1 MRSLRNLLRGGVFA
15 SEDADRRYRVT
26 PRPWMRRLATS
37 AVAVVVS
44 GAMLVSGAYAAPS
57 DGVTPATSGDQ
68 MIQQGQTTPSGDL
81 NQLTQPQSEG
91 DGGSADGT
99 FSNGTSG
106 GNSSGDSSIDN
117 GSTGSGSSGG
127 NGGTSSGESGD
138 SSSGNGSG
146 GNGDAGDNTGDN
158 GTVGNNGSVDG
169 DGESGIGTGDAGNG
183 TGNGGTSDSS
193 QSSDADSDLSKTEQS
208 DTADSDQSQG
218 GVENASADN
227 QTLRITDDELAAHTV
242 PGVSPRGT
250 TINLFDYWVADERG
264 AADNSSGNPDTG
276 INQGHVLH
284 FGSGLRGGNGSAN
297 EWTNSATPRTGLVQ
311 NKLQDGYP
319 ALNQDTVQS
328 EESLDYLFSPTADH
342 NGKQS
347 FSNVKGLLQ
356 VDDDGYFY
364 YNSQENFAQ
373 FNEANNE
380 YDFTLYDAW
389 GVKADGASPDGQFF
403 PFDSGSEVF
412 SGVTENKLQQQNIGS
427 KDPSLNHFFG
437 MTMSTDFVQQNDGYA
452 DVEQD
457 TPVTYNF
464 SGDDDVWVFI
474 DGVLVGDLGGIHDA
488 TSLQIDFSTGEV
500 VVFDDATVKDDN
512 KKPKPN
518 SSEAPN
524 NLNNTYDEGETVYG
538 AKTTLR
544 ALFKAAGVDTSRFSG
559 NTFGNDTYHSLDF
572 FYLER
577 GHTDSNMSL
586 KYNLVTIPQTD
597 IIKVDQEGNPLPNV
611 TFTGTI
617 AKENWG
623 NPTGPVFNA
632 KTNRDGKVVLMD
644 INNPDKFITY
654 DTLWEQYAKDYAFD
668 CTDVGGQRIN
678 LILTET
684 STPDGYRSS
693 RDMHLYLWH
702 VESEP
707 DIRESAVTVLLS
719 DDMWQTGTYSDPS
732 VLIAT
737 PQNLVG
743 TSLDGKTSINKPV
756 GTLLDEEVGTGHL
769 YALIE
774 QKDGNGNWRLVY
786 GSHDSGWSVSSN
798 GQDDIEAIK
807 AAITDSDAAQRFLI
821 GTGGSYETTVS
832 SLPGRLQ
839 DYVFFKGDQG
849 SYRGVYYYTKAN
861 TPSEMTTD
869 NTYRITNT
877 SGFSRRFSA
886 HLYVPNTLNRVIVQK
901 VNQKNEP
908 VNGVEFALYAEN
920 RIKIK
925 EDGTYQ
931 ILDNA
936 QPVDTD
942 TTRTLTLG
950 ADKVNVDGGVI
961 FDHLAAGTY
970 YAVEVSDE
978 SGYVVGQDSG
988 YIANKHAAKIVVKG
1002 GATGGV
1008 YADAGTDDDDISVM
1022 RSIGRLV
1029 DTMERFAVDDDV
1041 DSTLHDVVATPQLWD
1056 GGAWQDVKGA
1066 GGLHL
1071 KFDDKVQDGVLD
1083 YLPAAENESMFY
1095 TVETGMP
1102 RLRVNQCQEHTTTPR
1117 QQLGNEDLTNLFTG
1131 LTVVRVKNRQVGSLK
1146 ISKTVTEADGAK
1158 LPASEQEDRKFKF
1171 TVTLTPADPKENPD
1185 ITLPIADKYPAR
1197 IYKSDGNVEVDSDT
1211 SGDSVTNGSITFA
1224 IAPDTGVGTATVLL
1238 GDGQYIV
1245 IEGIPVGATYQVE
1258 EELVEGYET
1267 TPELPAQGTIAPDT
1281 KPAIPGKLNPATAE
1295 GWEPGAEVAVT
1306 NTYTIL
1312 AVSSLPLT
1320 GDGTTTRTYLLI
1332 GGGVLLLAC
1341 AAWLL
1346 AQRRKA

>member
-15 SEDADRRYRVT
+15 SEDAGGRSHVT

-37 AVAVVVS
+37 AVAVVAS

-68 MIQQGQTTPSGDL
+68 MIQQGQA
-81 NQLTQPQSEG
+81 TQ
-91 DGGSADGT
+91 
-99 FSNGTSG
+99 
-106 GNSSGDSSIDN
+106 SGDSSTNN
-117 GSTGSGSSGG
+117 GSTGSGSDGG

-146 GNGDAGDNTGDN
+146 VNGDTGDNNGDN
-158 GTVGNNGSVDG
+158 GTVGNNGNGDG
-169 DGESGIGTGDAGNG
+169 DGAAGIGTGDASNG
-183 TGNGGTSDSS
+183 TGNGGTSDSG
-193 QSSDADSDLSKTEQS
+193 QSSDTDSDLSKPEQS
-208 DTADSDQSQG
+208 DTADSAQSQG
-218 GVENASADN
+218 GAETASANN
-227 QTLRITDDELAAHTV
+227 QTSRITDDELAAHTV

-264 AADNSSGNPDTG
+264 AADNSSGNLDTG

-284 FGSGLRGGNGSAN
+284 FGSGLSGGNGNAN
-297 EWTNSATPRTGLVQ
+297 AWTNSATPRTGLVQ

-328 EESLDYLFSPTADH
+328 EESLDYLFSPTMDH

-403 PFDSGSEVF
+403 PFDSGNEVF

-427 KDPSLNHFFG
+427 KDPILNHFFG
-437 MTMSTDFVQQNDGYA
+437 MTMSTDFVQQNNGFIDAG
-452 DVEQD
+452 QT

-488 TSLQIDFSTGEV
+488 TSLEINFNTGSV
-500 VVFDDATVKDDN
+500 IVFDDATVKTGGN
-512 KKPKPN
+512 PNKPKP

-524 NLNNTYDEGETVYG
+524 NLNNRYDEGEKVYQQ
-538 AKTTLR
+538 TTLR
-544 ALFKAAGVDTSRFSG
+544 ALFDAAKADVSRFNG
-559 NTFGNDTYHSLDF
+559 DTFGNDTYHSLDF

-597 IIKVDQEGNPLPNV
+597 IIKVDQEGNPLQNV
-611 TFTGTI
+611 TFTGVI
-617 AKENWG
+617 ADQSWK
-623 NPTGPVFNA
+623 PQTAAVFNA
-632 KTNRDGKVVLMD
+632 TTDRNGRVVLMD
-644 INNPDKFITY
+644 ANNPDKFITY
-654 DTLWEQYAKDYAFD
+654 DTLWEHAKDYAFD
-668 CTDVGGQRIN
+668 CTDGGRRIN

-702 VESEP
+702 VESAP

-719 DDMWQTGTYSDPS
+719 DNMWQTGTYSDPS

-737 PQNLVG
+737 PRHLSG
-743 TSLDGKTSINKPV
+743 TSLDGSDRIVNESV

-774 QKDGNGNWRLVY
+774 QKDENENWRLVY
-786 GSHDSGWSVSSN
+786 GSHDSGWTVSSN
-798 GQDDIEAIK
+798 GQDDINAIK

-849 SYRGVYYYTKAN
+849 SYRGVYYYTEAN
-861 TPSEMTTD
+861 TPSEMRTD

-877 SGFSRRFSA
+877 SGFVRRFSA

-920 RIKIK
+920 SINIKK
-925 EDGTYQ
+925 DGTYQ
-931 ILDNA
+931 ILDK
-936 QPVDTD
+936 PVDTD

-1056 GGAWQDVKGA
+1056 ETTQRWNDVDPSVQPA
-1066 GGLHL
+1066 LHL
-1071 KFDDKVQDGVLD
+1071 RFDDLNQDKVLD
-1083 YLPAAENESMFY
+1083 YMPAEANGSMFY

-1102 RLRVNQCQEHTTTPR
+1102 RLRVNQCTEQEHKTEPR
-1117 QQLGNEDLTNLFTG
+1117 QELGDTDLTNLFTG
-1131 LTVVRVKNRQVGSLK
+1131 LTVVRVKNRQIGSLK
-1146 ISKTVTEADGAK
+1146 ISKTVTVADGAK
-1158 LPASEQEDRKFKF
+1158 LPASEQDRKFKF
-1171 TVTLTPADPKENPD
+1171 TVTLTPAENTSESPD
-1185 ITLPIADKYPAR
+1185 IKLPIAETYPAH
-1197 IYKSDGNVEVDSDT
+1197 IYKTADNSVDSDT
-1211 SGDSVTNGSITFA
+1211 GDDSVTNGSITFA

-1267 TPELPAQGTIAPDT
+1267 TPELPAQGTIAPNT
-1281 KPAIPGKLNPATAE
+1281 KPAIPGKLTPSTK
-1295 GWEPGAEVAVT
+1295 GWKPGAEAAVT

>member
-15 SEDADRRYRVT
+15 SEDAGGRSHVT

-37 AVAVVVS
+37 AVAVVAS

-68 MIQQGQTTPSGDL
+68 MIQQGQA
-81 NQLTQPQSEG
+81 TQ
-91 DGGSADGT
+91 
-99 FSNGTSG
+99 
-106 GNSSGDSSIDN
+106 SGDSSTNN
-117 GSTGSGSSGG
+117 GSTGSGSDGG

-146 GNGDAGDNTGDN
+146 VNGDTGDNNGDN
-158 GTVGNNGSVDG
+158 GTVGNNGNGDG
-169 DGESGIGTGDAGNG
+169 DGAAGIGTGDASNG
-183 TGNGGTSDSS
+183 TGNGGTSDSG
-193 QSSDADSDLSKTEQS
+193 QSSDTDSDLSKPEQS
-208 DTADSDQSQG
+208 DTADSAQSQG
-218 GVENASADN
+218 GAETASANN
-227 QTLRITDDELAAHTV
+227 QTSRITDDELAAHTV

-264 AADNSSGNPDTG
+264 AADNSSGNLDTG

-284 FGSGLRGGNGSAN
+284 FGSGLSGGNGNAN
-297 EWTNSATPRTGLVQ
+297 AWTNSATPRTGLVQ

-437 MTMSTDFVQQNDGYA
+437 MTMSTDFVQQNNGYA

-544 ALFKAAGVDTSRFSG
+544 ALFEAAGVNTSRFSG

-668 CTDVGGQRIN
+668 CTDGGRRIN

-702 VESEP
+702 VESELG
-707 DIRESAVTVLLS
+707 IRESAVTVLLS

-774 QKDGNGNWRLVY
+774 QKDENGNWRLVY
-786 GSHDSGWSVSSN
+786 GSHDSGWTVSSN
-798 GQDDIEAIK
+798 GQDDINAIK

-901 VNQKNEP
+901 VNQENEP

-920 RIKIK
+920 SINIKK
-925 EDGTYQ
+925 DGTYQ
-931 ILDNA
+931 ILDK
-936 QPVDTD
+936 PEDTD

-988 YIANKHAAKIVVKG
+988 YIANKHAAKIVVEG

-1056 GGAWQDVKGA
+1056 ETTQRWNDVA
-1066 GGLHL
+1066 PSVQPALHL
-1071 KFDDKVQDGVLD
+1071 RFDDLNQDKVLD
-1083 YLPAAENESMFY
+1083 YMPAEANGSMFY

-1102 RLRVNQCQEHTTTPR
+1102 RLRVNQCTEQEHKTEPR
-1117 QQLGNEDLTNLFTG
+1117 QELGDTDLTNLFTG
-1131 LTVVRVKNRQVGSLK
+1131 LTVVRVKNRQIGSLK
-1146 ISKTVTEADGAK
+1146 ISKTVTVADGAK
-1158 LPASEQEDRKFKF
+1158 LPASEQDRKFKF
-1171 TVTLTPADPKENPD
+1171 TVTLTPENTSESPD
-1185 ITLPIADKYPAR
+1185 IKLPIAETYPAH
-1197 IYKSDGNVEVDSDT
+1197 IYKTADNSVDSDT
-1211 SGDSVTNGSITFA
+1211 GNDSVTNGSITFA

-1281 KPAIPGKLNPATAE
+1281 KPAIPGKLTPSTK
-1295 GWEPGAEVAVT
+1295 GWKPGAEAAVT

-1320 GDGTTTRTYLLI
+1320 GGGTTTRTYLLI

>member
-15 SEDADRRYRVT
+15 SEDAGGRSHVT

-37 AVAVVVS
+37 AVAVVAS

-68 MIQQGQTTPSGDL
+68 MIQQGQA
-81 NQLTQPQSEG
+81 TQ
-91 DGGSADGT
+91 
-99 FSNGTSG
+99 
-106 GNSSGDSSIDN
+106 SGDSSTNN
-117 GSTGSGSSGG
+117 GSTGSGSDGG

-146 GNGDAGDNTGDN
+146 VNGDTGDNNGDN
-158 GTVGNNGSVDG
+158 GTVGNNGNGDG
-169 DGESGIGTGDAGNG
+169 DGAAGIGTGDASNG
-183 TGNGGTSDSS
+183 TGNGGTSDSG
-193 QSSDADSDLSKTEQS
+193 QSSDTDSDLSKPEQS
-208 DTADSDQSQG
+208 DTADSTQSQG
-218 GVENASADN
+218 GAETASANN
-227 QTLRITDDELAAHTV
+227 QTSRITDDELAAHTV

-284 FGSGLRGGNGSAN
+284 FGSGLSGGNGNAN
-297 EWTNSATPRTGLVQ
+297 EWTKTAEPRTGLVQ
-311 NKLQDGYP
+311 NQLRDGYP
-319 ALNQDTVQS
+319 ALSSGIDTNT
-328 EESLDYLFSPTADH
+328 ESLDYLFSPTKDH
-342 NGKQS
+342 DGKQS
-347 FSNVKGLLQ
+347 FSDVKGLLQ
-356 VDDDGYFY
+356 VDKDGYYY
-364 YNSQENFAQ
+364 YNSQQNFAQ
-373 FNEANNE
+373 FNEGDNKN
-380 YDFTLYDAW
+380 DFTLYDAW
-389 GVKADGASPDGQFF
+389 GVNADGASPNGQFF
-403 PFDSGSEVF
+403 PFDSGKEVF
-412 SGVTENKLQQQNIGS
+412 SGVSESKLQQQNIGS
-427 KDPSLNHFFG
+427 KNPSLNHFFG

-452 DVEQD
+452 DTD
-457 TPVTYNF
+457 KTMPVTYNF
-464 SGDDDVWVFI
+464 SGDDDVWIFI

-488 TSLQIDFSTGEV
+488 TSLQIDFSTGDV
-500 VVFDDATVKDDN
+500 IVFDDATQKTGGN
-512 KKPKPN
+512 PNKPKPN
-518 SSEAPN
+518 TEAPN
-524 NLNNTYDEGETVYG
+524 NLNNRYDKGETTYLDG
-538 AKTTLR
+538 KQDTSDNPLKTTLK
-544 ALFKAAGVDTSRFSG
+544 ALFEKVGADTSGFSE
-559 NTFGNDTYHSLDF
+559 NTFADDTYHSLDF

-597 IIKVDQEGNPLPNV
+597 IVKVDQEGNPLQGV
-611 TFTGTI
+611 TFTGAI
-617 AKENWG
+617 ADENWSIS
-623 NPTGPVFNA
+623 TDTEDTDPVFTATTDSNG
-632 KTNRDGKVVLMD
+632 RVVLMD
-644 INNPDKFITY
+644 NTTKALITY
-654 DTLWEQYAKDYAFD
+654 DKLWEEYETPYAYECAD
-668 CTDVGGQRIN
+668 GGKRIN
-678 LILTET
+678 LILTEIK
-684 STPDGYRSS
+684 PLPGYRSPT
-693 RDMHLYLWH
+693 DMHLYLWH
-702 VESEP
+702 VDSQP
-707 DIRESAVTVLLS
+707 GVREDAVTVLLS
-719 DDMWQTGTYSDPS
+719 DNMWETGAYSDPS
-732 VLIAT
+732 VLITTPSELSGVRIDDQAT
-737 PQNLVG
+737 TIQGKVG
-743 TSLDGKTSINKPV
+743 E
-756 GTLLDEEVGTGHL
+756 LLNEDSGQGHL

-774 QKDGNGNWRLVY
+774 QKNEQNEWHLVY
-786 GSHDSGWSVSSN
+786 GSHDRGWRVSKEP
-798 GQDDIEAIK
+798 QDSITAIQTAISDSEA
-807 AAITDSDAAQRFLI
+807 APRFLI
-821 GTGGSYETTVS
+821 GTAGAYETTVG

-839 DYVFFKGDQG
+839 DYVFFKGEQG
-849 SYRGVYYYTKAN
+849 SYRGVYYYTTADRPN
-861 TPSEMTTD
+861 EMMSS
-869 NTYRITNT
+869 NTYRITDT
-877 SGFSRRFSA
+877 SGFVRRFSA
-886 HLYVPNTLNRVIVQK
+886 HLYVPNILNRVIVQK
-901 VNQKNEP
+901 VNQNQKNEP

-920 RIKIK
+920 SIKIEK
-925 EDGTYQ
+925 DGTYQ

-936 QPVDTD
+936 QPVKTD

-1008 YADAGTDDDDISVM
+1008 YADAGTDNDDISVM

-1041 DSTLHDVVATPQLWD
+1041 DSTLHDVVATPQLWV

-1117 QQLGNEDLTNLFTG
+1117 QELGRNEDLTNLFTG
-1131 LTVVRVKNRQVGSLK
+1131 LTVVRVKNRQIGSLK
-1146 ISKTVTEADGAK
+1146 ISKTVTVADGAK
-1158 LPASEQEDRKFKF
+1158 LPASEQDRKFKF
-1171 TVTLTPADPKENPD
+1171 TVTLTPAENTSESPD
-1185 ITLPIADKYPAR
+1185 IKLPIAETYPA
-1197 IYKSDGNVEVDSDT
+1197 IYKTADNSVDSDT
-1211 SGDSVTNGSITFA
+1211 GDDSVTNGSITFA

-1295 GWEPGAEVAVT
+1295 GWEPGAKVAVT

-1320 GDGTTTRTYLLI
+1320 GGGTTTRTYLLI
-1332 GGGVLLLAC
+1332 GGGVLLVAG

-1346 AQRRKA
+1346 ARRRRV

>member
-1 MRSLRNLLRGGVFA
+1 MYRSIN
-15 SEDADRRYRVT
+15 RYDKGET
-26 PRPWMRRLATS
+26 TYL
-37 AVAVVVS
+37 
-44 GAMLVSGAYAAPS
+44 
-57 DGVTPATSGDQ
+57 DGKQD
-68 MIQQGQTTPSGDL
+68 
-81 NQLTQPQSEG
+81 
-91 DGGSADGT
+91 
-99 FSNGTSG
+99 
-106 GNSSGDSSIDN
+106 
-117 GSTGSGSSGG
+117 
-127 NGGTSSGESGD
+127 
-138 SSSGNGSG
+138 
-146 GNGDAGDNTGDN
+146 
-158 GTVGNNGSVDG
+158 
-169 DGESGIGTGDAGNG
+169 
-183 TGNGGTSDSS
+183 TSD
-193 QSSDADSDLSKTEQS
+193 
-208 DTADSDQSQG
+208 
-218 GVENASADN
+218 
-227 QTLRITDDELAAHTV
+227 
-242 PGVSPRGT
+242 
-250 TINLFDYWVADERG
+250 
-264 AADNSSGNPDTG
+264 NP
-276 INQGHVLH
+276 L
-284 FGSGLRGGNGSAN
+284 
-297 EWTNSATPRTGLVQ
+297 
-311 NKLQDGYP
+311 
-319 ALNQDTVQS
+319 
-328 EESLDYLFSPTADH
+328 
-342 NGKQS
+342 
-347 FSNVKGLLQ
+347 
-356 VDDDGYFY
+356 
-364 YNSQENFAQ
+364 
-373 FNEANNE
+373 
-380 YDFTLYDAW
+380 
-389 GVKADGASPDGQFF
+389 
-403 PFDSGSEVF
+403 
-412 SGVTENKLQQQNIGS
+412 
-427 KDPSLNHFFG
+427 
-437 MTMSTDFVQQNDGYA
+437 
-452 DVEQD
+452 
-457 TPVTYNF
+457 
-464 SGDDDVWVFI
+464 
-474 DGVLVGDLGGIHDA
+474 
-488 TSLQIDFSTGEV
+488 
-500 VVFDDATVKDDN
+500 
-512 KKPKPN
+512 
-518 SSEAPN
+518 
-524 NLNNTYDEGETVYG
+524 
-538 AKTTLR
+538 KTTLK
-544 ALFKAAGVDTSRFSG
+544 ALFEKVGADTSGFSE
-559 NTFGNDTYHSLDF
+559 NTFADDTYHSLDF

-597 IIKVDQEGNPLPNV
+597 IIKVDQEGNPLQNV
-611 TFTGTI
+611 TFTGVI
-617 AKENWG
+617 ADKSWD
-623 NPTGPVFNA
+623 PQTAAVFNA
-632 KTNRDGKVVLMD
+632 TTDRNGRVVLMD
-644 INNPDKFITY
+644 ANNPDKFITY
-654 DTLWEQYAKDYAFD
+654 DTLWEHAKDYAFD
-668 CTDVGGQRIN
+668 CTDGGQRIN

-707 DIRESAVTVLLS
+707 GIRESAVTVLLS
-719 DDMWQTGTYSDPS
+719 DDMWQTGAYSDPS

-774 QKDGNGNWRLVY
+774 QKDENGNWRLVY
-786 GSHDSGWSVSSN
+786 GSHDSGWTVSSN
-798 GQDDIEAIK
+798 GQDDINAIK

-861 TPSEMTTD
+861 TPSEMTKAD
-869 NTYRITNT
+869 TYRITNT

-908 VNGVEFALYAEN
+908 VNGVEFALYAEKSIN
-920 RIKIK
+920 IK

-961 FDHLAAGTY
+961 FDHLAADTY

-1056 GGAWQDVKGA
+1056 EANQRWNDVDPSVQPA
-1066 GGLHL
+1066 LHL
-1071 KFDDKVQDGVLD
+1071 RFDDLNQDKVLD
-1083 YLPAAENESMFY
+1083 YMPAEANGSMFY

-1102 RLRVNQCQEHTTTPR
+1102 RLRVNQCTEQEHKTEPR
-1117 QQLGNEDLTNLFTG
+1117 QELGDTDLTNLFTG

-1158 LPASEQEDRKFKF
+1158 LPASEQDRKFKF
-1171 TVTLTPADPKENPD
+1171 TVTLTPAENTPESPD
-1185 ITLPIADKYPAR
+1185 IKLPIAETYPAH
-1197 IYKSDGNVEVDSDT
+1197 IYKTADNSVDSDT
-1211 SGDSVTNGSITFA
+1211 SDDSVTNGSITFT

-1267 TPELPAQGTIAPDT
+1267 TPELPAQGTIASDT

-1332 GGGVLLLAC
+1332 GGGVLLLAG

-1346 AQRRKA
+1346 AQRRKV

>member
-15 SEDADRRYRVT
+15 SEDAGGRSHVT

-37 AVAVVVS
+37 AVAVVAS

-68 MIQQGQTTPSGDL
+68 MIQQGQA
-81 NQLTQPQSEG
+81 TQ
-91 DGGSADGT
+91 
-99 FSNGTSG
+99 
-106 GNSSGDSSIDN
+106 SGDSSTNN
-117 GSTGSGSSGG
+117 GSTGSGSDGG

-146 GNGDAGDNTGDN
+146 VNGDTGDNNGDN
-158 GTVGNNGSVDG
+158 GTVGNNGNGDG
-169 DGESGIGTGDAGNG
+169 DGAAGIGTGDASNG
-183 TGNGGTSDSS
+183 TGNGGTSDSG
-193 QSSDADSDLSKTEQS
+193 QSSDTDSDLSKPEQS
-208 DTADSDQSQG
+208 DTADSAQSQG
-218 GVENASADN
+218 GAETASANN
-227 QTLRITDDELAAHTV
+227 QTSRITDDELAAHTV

-264 AADNSSGNPDTG
+264 AADSSSGNLDTG

-284 FGSGLRGGNGSAN
+284 FGSGLSGGNGNAN
-297 EWTNSATPRTGLVQ
+297 AWTNSATPRTGLVQ

-328 EESLDYLFSPTADH
+328 EESLDYLFSPTMDH

-403 PFDSGSEVF
+403 PFDSGNEVF

-437 MTMSTDFVQQNDGYA
+437 MTMSTDFVQQNNGFIDAG
-452 DVEQD
+452 QT

-488 TSLQIDFSTGEV
+488 TSLEINFNTGSV
-500 VVFDDATVKDDN
+500 IVFDDATVKTGGN
-512 KKPKPN
+512 PNKPKP

-524 NLNNTYDEGETVYG
+524 NLNNRYDEGEKVYQQ
-538 AKTTLR
+538 TTLR
-544 ALFKAAGVDTSRFSG
+544 ALFDAAKADVSRFNG
-559 NTFGNDTYHSLDF
+559 DTFGNDTYHSLDF

-597 IIKVDQEGNPLPNV
+597 IIKVDQEGNPLQNV
-611 TFTGTI
+611 TFTGVI
-617 AKENWG
+617 ADQSWK
-623 NPTGPVFNA
+623 PQTAAVFNA
-632 KTNRDGKVVLMD
+632 TTDRNGRVVLMD
-644 INNPDKFITY
+644 ANNPDKFITY
-654 DTLWEQYAKDYAFD
+654 DTLWEHAKDYAFN
-668 CTDVGGQRIN
+668 CTDGGRRIN

-702 VESEP
+702 VESAP

-719 DDMWQTGTYSDPS
+719 DDMWQTGAYSDPS

-737 PQNLVG
+737 PQHLSG
-743 TSLDGKTSINKPV
+743 TSLDGSDSIVNESV

-774 QKDGNGNWRLVY
+774 QKDENGNWRLVY
-786 GSHDSGWSVSSN
+786 GSHDSGWTVSSN
-798 GQDDIEAIK
+798 GQDDIINAIK

-849 SYRGVYYYTKAN
+849 SYRGVYYYTEAN
-861 TPSEMTTD
+861 TPSEMTTA

-920 RIKIK
+920 SITIK

-950 ADKVNVDGGVI
+950 ADKVSVDGGVI
-961 FDHLAAGTY
+961 FDYLEPGVY
-970 YAVEVSDE
+970 YAVEVVEGESD
-978 SGYVVGQDSG
+978 YVVTRDSG
-988 YIANKHAAKIVVKG
+988 YLANKHAAKIVVED
-1002 GATGGV
+1002 GAGGGV
-1008 YADAGTDDDDISVM
+1008 YADAGTDNDDISVM

-1029 DTMERFAVDDDV
+1029 DTMERFAVADDV

-1102 RLRVNQCQEHTTTPR
+1102 RLRVNQCQEHKTTPR
-1117 QQLGNEDLTNLFTG
+1117 QELGNEDLTNLFTG
-1131 LTVVRVKNRQVGSLK
+1131 LTVVRVKNRQIGSLK
-1146 ISKTVTEADGAK
+1146 ISKTVTVADGAK
-1158 LPASEQEDRKFKF
+1158 LPASEQDRKFKF
-1171 TVTLTPADPKENPD
+1171 TITLTPAEGSA
-1185 ITLPIADKYPAR
+1185 TALQIADAYPAR
-1197 IYKSDGNVEVDSDT
+1197 IYNGEDNTEADDT
-1211 SGDSVTNGSITFA
+1211 GDDSVTEDFIRFGQA
-1224 IAPDTGVGTATVLL
+1224 DDGGTRSATVLL
-1238 GDGQYIV
+1238 GNGEYVV
-1245 IEGIPVGATYQVE
+1245 IEGIPVGTAYMVE
-1258 EELVEGYET
+1258 ETPVDGYET
-1267 TPELPAQGTIAPDT
+1267 TMNPTSEDGKVIAVDT
-1281 KPAIPGKLNPATAE
+1281 KPAKPGELNPTTATD
-1295 GWEPGAEVAVT
+1295 WKPGSEVVVT

>member
-15 SEDADRRYRVT
+15 SEDAGGRSHVT

-37 AVAVVVS
+37 AVAVVAS

-68 MIQQGQTTPSGDL
+68 MIQQGQA
-81 NQLTQPQSEG
+81 TQ
-91 DGGSADGT
+91 
-99 FSNGTSG
+99 
-106 GNSSGDSSIDN
+106 SGDSSTNN
-117 GSTGSGSSGG
+117 GSTGSGSDGG

-146 GNGDAGDNTGDN
+146 VNGDTGDNNGDN
-158 GTVGNNGSVDG
+158 GTVGNNGNGDG
-169 DGESGIGTGDAGNG
+169 DGAAGIGIGDASNG
-183 TGNGGTSDSS
+183 TGNGGTSDSG
-193 QSSDADSDLSKTEQS
+193 QSSDTDSDLSKPEQS
-208 DTADSDQSQG
+208 DTADSAQSQG
-218 GVENASADN
+218 GAETASANN
-227 QTLRITDDELAAHTV
+227 QTSRITDDELAAHTV

-264 AADNSSGNPDTG
+264 AADNSSGNLDTG

-284 FGSGLRGGNGSAN
+284 FGSGLSGGNGNAN
-297 EWTNSATPRTGLVQ
+297 AWTNSATPRTGLVQ

-319 ALNQDTVQS
+319 ALNQDTVQN
-328 EESLDYLFSPTADH
+328 EESLDYLFSPTMDH

-427 KDPSLNHFFG
+427 KNPSLNHFFG

-654 DTLWEQYAKDYAFD
+654 DTLWEQYAKDYAFN

-702 VESEP
+702 VESAP

-774 QKDGNGNWRLVY
+774 QKDENGNWRLVY
-786 GSHDSGWSVSSN
+786 GSHDSGWTVSSN
-798 GQDDIEAIK
+798 GQDDINAIK

-849 SYRGVYYYTKAN
+849 SYRGVYYYTEAN
-861 TPSEMTTD
+861 TPSEMRTD

-877 SGFSRRFSA
+877 SGFVRRFSA

-920 RIKIK
+920 SINIKK
-925 EDGTYQ
+925 DGTYQ
-931 ILDNA
+931 ILDK
-936 QPVDTD
+936 PVDTD

-1056 GGAWQDVKGA
+1056 ETTQRWNDVDPSVQPA
-1066 GGLHL
+1066 LHL
-1071 KFDDKVQDGVLD
+1071 RFDDLNQDKVLD
-1083 YLPAAENESMFY
+1083 YMPAEANGSMFY

-1102 RLRVNQCQEHTTTPR
+1102 RLRVNQCTEQEHKTEPR
-1117 QQLGNEDLTNLFTG
+1117 QELGDTDLTNLFTG
-1131 LTVVRVKNRQVGSLK
+1131 LTVVRVKNRQIGSLK
-1146 ISKTVTEADGAK
+1146 ISKTVTVADGAK
-1158 LPASEQEDRKFKF
+1158 LPASEQDRKFKF
-1171 TVTLTPADPKENPD
+1171 TVTLTPAENTSESPD
-1185 ITLPIADKYPAR
+1185 IKLPIAETYPAH
-1197 IYKSDGNVEVDSDT
+1197 IYKTADNSVDSDT
-1211 SGDSVTNGSITFA
+1211 GDDSVTNGSITFA

-1281 KPAIPGKLNPATAE
+1281 KPAIPGKLTPSTK
-1295 GWEPGAEVAVT
+1295 GWKPGAEAAVT

>member
-15 SEDADRRYRVT
+15 SEDAGGRSHVT

-37 AVAVVVS
+37 AVAVVAS

-68 MIQQGQTTPSGDL
+68 MIQQGQA
-81 NQLTQPQSEG
+81 TQ
-91 DGGSADGT
+91 
-99 FSNGTSG
+99 
-106 GNSSGDSSIDN
+106 SGDSSTNN
-117 GSTGSGSSGG
+117 GSTGSGSDGG

-146 GNGDAGDNTGDN
+146 VNGDTGDNNGDN
-158 GTVGNNGSVDG
+158 GTVGNNGNGDG
-169 DGESGIGTGDAGNG
+169 DGAAGIGTGDASNG
-183 TGNGGTSDSS
+183 TGNGGTSDSG
-193 QSSDADSDLSKTEQS
+193 QSSDTDSDLSKPEQS
-208 DTADSDQSQG
+208 DTADSAQSQG
-218 GVENASADN
+218 GAETASANN
-227 QTLRITDDELAAHTV
+227 QTSRITDDELAAHTV

-284 FGSGLRGGNGSAN
+284 FGSGLSGGNGNAN
-297 EWTNSATPRTGLVQ
+297 AWTNSATPRTGLVQ

-319 ALNQDTVQS
+319 ALNQDTVHS
-328 EESLDYLFSPTADH
+328 EESLDYLFSPTMDH

-437 MTMSTDFVQQNDGYA
+437 MTMSTDFVQQNNGFTDAG
-452 DVEQD
+452 QT

-488 TSLQIDFSTGEV
+488 TSLEINFHTGSV
-500 VVFDDATVKDDN
+500 IVFDDATVKTDGN
-512 KKPKPN
+512 PNKPKP

-524 NLNNTYDEGETVYG
+524 NLNNRYDEGETVYQQ
-538 AKTTLR
+538 TTLS
-544 ALFKAAGVDTSRFSG
+544 ALFDAAGADVSRFNG
-559 NTFGNDTYHSLDF
+559 DTFGNDTYHSLDF

-597 IIKVDQEGNPLPNV
+597 IIKVDQEGNPLQNV
-611 TFTGTI
+611 TFTGVI
-617 AKENWG
+617 ADKSWG
-623 NPTGPVFNA
+623 PQTAAVFNA
-632 KTNRDGKVVLMD
+632 TTDRNGRVVLMD
-644 INNPDKFITY
+644 ANNPDKFITY
-654 DTLWEQYAKDYAFD
+654 DTLWGRYAKDYAFD
-668 CTDVGGQRIN
+668 CTDVDGGRRIN

-719 DDMWQTGTYSDPS
+719 DNMWQTGTYSDPS

-737 PQNLVG
+737 PQHLSG
-743 TSLDGKTSINKPV
+743 TSLDGSGIIDNKSV

-774 QKDGNGNWRLVY
+774 QKDENGNWRLVY
-786 GSHDSGWSVSSN
+786 GSHDSGWTVSSN
-798 GQDDIEAIK
+798 GQDDINAIK

-849 SYRGVYYYTKAN
+849 SYRGVYYYTEAN
-861 TPSEMTTD
+861 TPSEMTTA

-901 VNQKNEP
+901 VNQENEP

-920 RIKIK
+920 RINIK

-988 YIANKHAAKIVVKG
+988 YIANKHAAKIVVEG

-1008 YADAGTDDDDISVM
+1008 YADAGTDNDDISVM

-1029 DTMERFAVDDDV
+1029 DTMERFAVADDV

-1117 QQLGNEDLTNLFTG
+1117 QELENEDLTNLFTG
-1131 LTVVRVKNRQVGSLK
+1131 LTVVRVKNRQIGSLK
-1146 ISKTVTEADGAK
+1146 ISKTVTVADGAK
-1158 LPASEQEDRKFKF
+1158 LPASEQDRKFKF
-1171 TVTLTPADPKENPD
+1171 TVTLTPAENTPESPD
-1185 ITLPIADKYPAR
+1185 IKLPIAETYPAH
-1197 IYKSDGNVEVDSDT
+1197 IYKTADNSSVDSDT
-1211 SGDSVTNGSITFA
+1211 SDDSVTNGSITFA
-1224 IAPDTGVGTATVLL
+1224 IAAETGVGTATVLL

-1245 IEGIPVGATYQVE
+1245 IGGIPVGATYQVE
-1258 EELVEGYET
+1258 EESVEGYET
-1267 TPELPAQGTIAPDT
+1267 TPKLPTQGTIASDT

>member
-15 SEDADRRYRVT
+15 SEDAGGRSHVT

-37 AVAVVVS
+37 AVAVVAS

-68 MIQQGQTTPSGDL
+68 MIQQGQA
-81 NQLTQPQSEG
+81 TQ
-91 DGGSADGT
+91 
-99 FSNGTSG
+99 
-106 GNSSGDSSIDN
+106 SGDSSTNN
-117 GSTGSGSSGG
+117 GSTGSGSDGG

-146 GNGDAGDNTGDN
+146 VNGDTGDNNGDN
-158 GTVGNNGSVDG
+158 GTVGNNGNGDG
-169 DGESGIGTGDAGNG
+169 DGAAGIGTGDASNG
-183 TGNGGTSDSS
+183 TGNGGTSDSG
-193 QSSDADSDLSKTEQS
+193 QSSDTDSDLSKPEQS
-208 DTADSDQSQG
+208 DTADSAQSQG
-218 GVENASADN
+218 GAETASANN
-227 QTLRITDDELAAHTV
+227 QTSRITDDELAAHTV

-264 AADNSSGNPDTG
+264 AADNSSGNLDTG

-284 FGSGLRGGNGSAN
+284 FGSGLSGGNGNAN
-297 EWTNSATPRTGLVQ
+297 AWTNSATPRTGLVQ

-328 EESLDYLFSPTADH
+328 EESLDYLFSPTMDH

-403 PFDSGSEVF
+403 PFDSGNEVF

-538 AKTTLR
+538 AKTTLH
-544 ALFKAAGVDTSRFSG
+544 ALFEAAGVDTSRFSG

-707 DIRESAVTVLLS
+707 GIRESAVTVLLS

-786 GSHDSGWSVSSN
+786 GSHDSGWTVSSN
-798 GQDDIEAIK
+798 GQDINAIK

-849 SYRGVYYYTKAN
+849 SYRGVYYYTEAN
-861 TPSEMTTD
+861 TPSEMTTAD
-869 NTYRITNT
+869 TYRITNT

-920 RIKIK
+920 SINIK

-961 FDHLAAGTY
+961 FDHLAAGTTY

-1041 DSTLHDVVATPQLWD
+1041 DSTLHDVVATPQLWV

-1117 QQLGNEDLTNLFTG
+1117 QELENEDLTNLFTG
-1131 LTVVRVKNRQVGSLK
+1131 LTVVRVKNRQIGSLK
-1146 ISKTVTEADGAK
+1146 ISKTVTVADGAK
-1158 LPASEQEDRKFKF
+1158 LPASEQDRKFKF
-1171 TVTLTPADPKENPD
+1171 TVTLTPAENTPESPD
-1185 ITLPIADKYPAR
+1185 IKLPIAETYPAH
-1197 IYKSDGNVEVDSDT
+1197 IYKTADNSVVSDT
-1211 SGDSVTNGSITFA
+1211 SDDSVTNGSITFA

-1258 EELVEGYET
+1258 EESVEGYET

-1281 KPAIPGKLNPATAE
+1281 KPAIPGKLTPSTE
-1295 GWEPGAEVAVT
+1295 GWKPGAEAAVT

>member
-15 SEDADRRYRVT
+15 SEDAGGRSHVT

-37 AVAVVVS
+37 AVAVVAS

-68 MIQQGQTTPSGDL
+68 MIQQGQA
-81 NQLTQPQSEG
+81 TQ
-91 DGGSADGT
+91 
-99 FSNGTSG
+99 
-106 GNSSGDSSIDN
+106 SGDSSTNN
-117 GSTGSGSSGG
+117 GSTGSGSDGG

-146 GNGDAGDNTGDN
+146 VNGDTGDNNGDN
-158 GTVGNNGSVDG
+158 GTVGNNGNGDG
-169 DGESGIGTGDAGNG
+169 DGAAGIGTGDASNG
-183 TGNGGTSDSS
+183 TGNGGTSDSG
-193 QSSDADSDLSKTEQS
+193 QSSDTDSDLSKPEQS
-208 DTADSDQSQG
+208 DTADSAQSQG
-218 GVENASADN
+218 GAETASANN
-227 QTLRITDDELAAHTV
+227 QTSRITDDELAAHTV

-284 FGSGLRGGNGSAN
+284 FGSGLSGGNGNAN
-297 EWTNSATPRTGLVQ
+297 AWTNSATPRTGLVQ

-328 EESLDYLFSPTADH
+328 EESLDYLFSPTMDH

-403 PFDSGSEVF
+403 PFDSGNEVF

-452 DVEQD
+452 DTD
-457 TPVTYNF
+457 KTMPVTYNF

-488 TSLQIDFSTGEV
+488 TSLQIDFSTGDV
-500 VVFDDATVKDDN
+500 IVFDDATQKTGGN
-512 KKPKPN
+512 PNKPKPN
-518 SSEAPN
+518 TEAPN
-524 NLNNTYDEGETVYG
+524 NLNNRYDKGETVYQQ
-538 AKTTLR
+538 TTLR
-544 ALFKAAGVDTSRFSG
+544 ALFDAADANVSRFNG
-559 NTFGNDTYHSLDF
+559 DTFGNDTYHSLDF

-707 DIRESAVTVLLS
+707 GIRESAVTVLLS

-849 SYRGVYYYTKAN
+849 SYRGVYYYTEAN
-861 TPSEMTTD
+861 TPSEMTTA
-869 NTYRITNT
+869 NTYRITET
-877 SGFSRRFSA
+877 SGFVRRFSA
-886 HLYVPNTLNRVIVQK
+886 HLYVPNILNRVIVQK
-901 VNQKNEP
+901 VNQNQKNEP
-908 VNGVEFALYAEN
+908 VNGVKFALYEEN
-920 RIKIK
+920 SIKIEK
-925 EDGTYQ
+925 DGTYQ

-936 QPVDTD
+936 QPVETD

-1041 DSTLHDVVATPQLWD
+1041 DSTLHDVVATPQLWV

-1117 QQLGNEDLTNLFTG
+1117 QELGNEDLTNLFTG
-1131 LTVVRVKNRQVGSLK
+1131 LTVVRVKNRQIGSLK
-1146 ISKTVTEADGAK
+1146 ISKTVTVADGAK
-1158 LPASEQEDRKFKF
+1158 LPASEQNRKFKF
-1171 TVTLTPADPKENPD
+1171 TVTLTPAENTSESPD
-1185 ITLPIADKYPAR
+1185 IKLPIAETYPAH
-1197 IYKSDGNVEVDSDT
+1197 IYKTADNSVDSDT
-1211 SGDSVTNGSITFA
+1211 GDDSVTNGSITFA

-1281 KPAIPGKLNPATAE
+1281 KPAIPGKLTPSTK
-1295 GWEPGAEVAVT
+1295 GWKPGAEVAVT